1 MLPTVMQCANEN
13 HCQNCE
19 PLAACLKD
27 LKNLVTNMNISN
39 RKKKEDLLHDVDD
52 GSCRIFAWK
61 AHILVTVVHQE
72 MQKMDILEN
81 LSCNTVFLV
90 MDFAIKFL
98 AW

>member
-1 MLPTVMQCANEN
+1 MQRANEN

-61 AHILVTVVHQE
+61 AHILVTVVRQE

-81 LSCNTVFLV
+81 LSCNTAFLV

>member
-1 MLPTVMQCANEN
+1 MQCANES
-13 HCQNCE
+13 HFQNCE
-19 PLAACLKD
+19 PLATCLKD

-61 AHILVTVVHQE
+61 AHIVATVVHQE

-81 LSCNTVFLV
+81 LSHNTEFPIV
-90 MDFAIKFL
+90 DFAIKFL

>member
-1 MLPTVMQCANEN
+1 MQRANEN

-39 RKKKEDLLHDVDD
+39 RKKKEDLLHDGDD

-81 LSCNTVFLV
+81 LSCNTAFLV

>member
-1 MLPTVMQCANEN
+1 MLPTVMQRANEN

-61 AHILVTVVHQE
+61 AHILVTVVYQE

-81 LSCNTVFLV
+81 LSCNTAFLV